1 MLRRLRMISH
11 MAPSSL
17 SSWVAHPDRSVLTGR
32 WDRFVA
38 GWRIG
43 PAPAMA

>member
-1 MLRRLRMISH
+1 MLRRSRMISSI
-11 MAPSSL
+11 APSSL
-17 SSWVAHPDRSVLTGR
+17 EYWIAQPDRSVLIGR